1 MTEEWRGVVNAILY
15 VVQFDELGPEEVS
28 RVSRNLLTKP
38 FFDLTPDQEYRAL
51 LEALESGAELNATI
65 GTRHSEAE
73 IRDFLNRIVAE
84 LDDMRPWPEPQFQE
98 LPMTRWPEFAGR
110 APFAQVDV
118 SWPEIE
124 TKLRLIFNKSDSDG
138 RECLPVRMR
147 SGVEVGFIWPGWP
160 GSSATAVVA
169 LKTDLPAHRIVDEI
183 IQATLLEPSDI
194 TVLGPTSTVPRGS
207 VARYQTTPIR
217 PEFVGEEVPGN
228 RVWRNTHVKYLN
240 ATERQAYKLTIRD
253 GLLYDSTGRLLD
265 TSTAS
270 TLWTPQGGRAIFVMD
285 ENGDLYSAPQHI
297 AGVFHHSSFLA
308 GAPAAGA
315 GEIRVSNGHLD
326 LISDHSTHY
335 RPTRELT
342 RQVVEHLRENGVHID
357 DSQVEYHAPPDAV

>member
-15 VVQFDELGPEEVS
+15 VVQFNELGPAEVS
-28 RVSRNLLTKP
+28 RVSRDLLTKP
-38 FFDLTPDQEYRAL
+38 FFDLTADQEYRAL

-84 LDDMRPWPEPQFQE
+84 LDDMRPWPE
-98 LPMTRWPEFAGR
+98 
-110 APFAQVDV
+110 V

-124 TKLRLIFNKSDSDG
+124 
-138 RECLPVRMR
+138 
-147 SGVEVGFIWPGWP
+147 
-160 GSSATAVVA
+160 
-169 LKTDLPAHRIVDEI
+169 
-183 IQATLLEPSDI
+183 
-194 TVLGPTSTVPRGS
+194 PTSTVPRGS
-207 VARYQTTPIR
+207 IARYRTTPIH

-228 RVWRNTHVKYLN
+228 RVWRDTHVKYLN

-285 ENGDLYSAPQHI
+285 ENGDLYSSPQHI

-308 GAPAAGA
+308 GAPVAGA
-315 GEIRVSNGHLD
+315 GEIRVSNGHLA

-335 RPTRELT
+335 RPARKFTH
-342 RQVVEHLRENGVHID
+342 QVVEHLREKGVHID
-357 DSQVEYHAPPDAV
+357 DSQVEYHAHRKRSEPVPWAIE